1 MSNVAKHDG
10 EQERERDDGEQ
21 AGVDFLVRAD
31 TVRVDNVLE
40 AFCELVG
47 PVESRRRLSR
57 AELVQQR
64 RNGCAGVFLYAK
76 ARWYNRELRL

>member
-31 TVRVDNVLE
+31 TVRIDDVLE
-40 AFCELVG
+40 AFRELVG
-47 PVESRRRLSR
+47 PVESRRRLGR

-64 RNGCAGVFLYAK
+64 RNGCAGVFLYVWTPSPS
-76 ARWYNRELRL
+76 R

>member
-21 AGVDFLVRAD
+21 AGVDLLVRTD
-31 TVRVDNVLE
+31 TVRVDDVLE
-40 AFCELVG
+40 TFGELVG
-47 PVESRRRLSR
+47 PVKGRGRLGR

-64 RNGCAGVFLYAK
+64 RNGRAGVFLYADTNSST
-76 ARWYNRELRL
+76 R